1 MIFHLL
7 RLKVDHHN
15 RANAIKTLQVS
26 VGPTKARKG
35 CVTCCLHSHVDND
48 DELLLIQKWES
59 KEALENFVK
68 SKEFIMILEGMEL
81 SIEQPKLEI
90 YDVKNTSGID
100 FIEQLI
106 IDSKD
111 SQKKAGFDT

>member
-7 RLKVDHHN
+7 RLKVAPHD
-15 RANAIKTLQVS
+15 RANAIKTMQIS
-26 VGPTKARKG
+26 VGPTKVRKG
-35 CVTCCLHSHVDND
+35 CVSCRLYTHVDND

-59 KEALENFVK
+59 REALERFVN
-68 SKEFIMILEGMEL
+68 SPEYTLILEGMEL
-81 SIEQPKLEI
+81 SIEQPILEI

-106 IDSKD
+106 NDSMD